1 MDWILSTFHIRYILR
16 AQETTG
22 NPCKSTQLH
31 AFRWPTTSGSRGKAG
46 RVWLLILR
54 RRASSLTFD
63 AYMCIHVHALHTVW
77 IHACSNK
84 QSRKTSCLD
93 LFFKFPLS
101 SCIGVRI
108 RVFDI
113 LHAFY
118 QSAIRKQSGGHT
130 WKILKGAEIA
140 KGDRYIKQTLQ
151 ELPFKH
157 IWAVKC
163 ALHHS
168 MSNLEMSRFSLCA
181 RLRESALS
189 CAPVRPLCGQ
199 VFSLKF
205 CKTLN
210 SLVWA
215 ELRLIIGA
223 SHFPNWFVGT
233 KQGANRVFPSKLQ
246 VLVPDILKVQLE
258 APHCP
263 KPEPKQNK
271 ALEQTIKARKRR
283 SHQYTCWQI
292 TCR

>member
-1 MDWILSTFHIRYILR
+1 MHIWYFR
-16 AQETTG
+16 AQEITG
-22 NPCKSTQLH
+22 NPCKSTKLH

-63 AYMCIHVHALHTVW
+63 AYMCHVYMCMHCILCEYMRVQTNRAEKHPAL
-77 IHACSNK
+77 ICS
-84 QSRKTSCLD
+84 SSS
-93 LFFKFPLS
+93 LFRAALGLGSGYSTAFMPSTKVLLES
-101 SCIGVRI
+101 NRE
-108 RVFDI
+108 DI
-113 LHAFY
+113 PE
-118 QSAIRKQSGGHT
+118 ST

-199 VFSLKF
+199 VFLLNFAKLW
-205 CKTLN
+205 TL
-210 SLVWA
+210 
-215 ELRLIIGA
+215 
-223 SHFPNWFVGT
+223 WF
-233 KQGANRVFPSKLQ
+233 
-246 VLVPDILKVQLE
+246 
-258 APHCP
+258 
-263 KPEPKQNK
+263 
-271 ALEQTIKARKRR
+271 EQ
-283 SHQYTCWQI
+283 SWG
-292 TCR
+292 

>member
-1 MDWILSTFHIRYILR
+1 MTNNFWLTWQSR
-16 AQETTG
+16 
-22 NPCKSTQLH
+22 KSLVAHSASKSFKSHFRRLH
-31 AFRWPTTSGSRGKAG
+31 VP
-46 RVWLLILR
+46 
-54 RRASSLTFD
+54 
-63 AYMCIHVHALHTVW
+63 CIHVHALHTVW

-140 KGDRYIKQTLQ
+140 KGDRYIKQILQ

-157 IWAVKC
+157 TWAVKC

-199 VFSLKF
+199 VFLLNFAKLW
-205 CKTLN
+205 TL
-210 SLVWA
+210 
-215 ELRLIIGA
+215 
-223 SHFPNWFVGT
+223 WF
-233 KQGANRVFPSKLQ
+233 
-246 VLVPDILKVQLE
+246 
-258 APHCP
+258 
-263 KPEPKQNK
+263 
-271 ALEQTIKARKRR
+271 EQ
-283 SHQYTCWQI
+283 SWG
-292 TCR
+292 